1 MSEALTLLRLL
12 AELDHTLHH
21 ISGRL
26 ADLDQEEAAL
36 HARLREADEAM
47 ARRREAHR
55 KLRQTALERT
65 AEADA
70 TDAKIR
76 EYQHKLDHE
85 IISYKE
91 MEFLRE
97 QVKILRARL
106 DQLSEE
112 ALRLMDAV
120 EEDARKLAEEEQ
132 HHRERRAQLEAEIQA
147 LGKKRADLDR
157 EKGEL
162 EAKRGEVLGRLPPFV
177 RQKYDQLRLRFPNP
191 VVYVDGQA
199 CSGCHLRLSEATM
212 LKLREGREVVTC
224 ENCSRFLLLRW

>member
-1 MSEALTLLRLL
+1 MSEVLSALRVL
-12 AELDHTLHH
+12 AELDHALHH
-21 ISGRL
+21 LSGRL
-26 ADLDQEEAAL
+26 ADLDQDEL
-36 HARLREADEAM
+36 VLQDRLRAEDQAM
-47 ARRREAHR
+47 ARRREEHR
-55 KLRQTALERT
+55 KLRQSALDRT

-97 QVKILRARL
+97 QVKLLRARL

-120 EEDARKLAEEEQ
+120 EEDAKKLAEEEQ
-132 HHRERRAQLEAEIQA
+132 RHQERRAKLTEELQA
-147 LGKKRADLDR
+147 LGKKREALHQ
-157 EKGEL
+157 EKAAL
-162 EAKRGEVLGRLPPFV
+162 EARREEALRRLPPLV
-177 RQKYDQLRLRFPNP
+177 RQKYEQLRARYPDP

>member
-1 MSEALTLLRLL
+1 MSEVLAVLRLL
-12 AELDHTLHH
+12 AELDQALHH
-21 ISGRL
+21 LSGRIS
-26 ADLDQEEAAL
+26 DLDQEEAVL
-36 HARLREADEAM
+36 QTRLKQEEEAM
-47 ARRREAHR
+47 ARRREEHR
-55 KLRQTALERT
+55 KLRQAALDRT

-76 EYQHKLDHE
+76 EYQRKLDHE

-132 HHRERRAQLEAEIQA
+132 RHKERRAQLEAEIQA
-147 LGKKRADLDR
+147 LGRKREDLHKER
-157 EKGEL
+157 EEL
-162 EAKRGEVLGRLPPFV
+162 SAKREEALGRLPPFV
-177 RQKYDQLRLRFPNP
+177 RQKYDQLRLRFPDP

>member
-1 MSEALTLLRLL
+1 
-12 AELDHTLHH
+12 
-21 ISGRL
+21 
-26 ADLDQEEAAL
+26 
-36 HARLREADEAM
+36 
-47 ARRREAHR
+47 R
-55 KLRQTALERT
+55 KLRQTALDRT

-97 QVKILRARL
+97 QVKILLARL

-120 EEDARKLAEEEQ
+120 EEDARKLTEEEQ
-132 HHRERRAQLEAEIQA
+132 RHKERRARLEAEIQA
-147 LGKKRADLDR
+147 LGMKRADLSK
-157 EKGEL
+157 EKEVL
-162 EAKRGEVLGRLPPFV
+162 EVKRGEVLGRLPPFV
-177 RQKYDQLRLRFPNP
+177 RQRYDQLKLRFPDP

-199 CSGCHLRLSEATM
+199 CSGCHLRLSEATL

>member
-1 MSEALTLLRLL
+1 MNEVLSVLRSL
-12 AELDHTLHH
+12 AELDHALHH
-21 ISGRL
+21 LSGRL
-26 ADLDQEEAAL
+26 ADLDQDELALQGRIREE
-36 HARLREADEAM
+36 DQAM
-47 ARRREAHR
+47 ARRREEHR
-55 KLRQTALERT
+55 RLRQAALDRT

-97 QVKILRARL
+97 QVKLLKARL

-120 EEDARKLAEEEQ
+120 EEDAKKLAEEEQ
-132 HHRERRAQLEAEIQA
+132 RHKERRAQLTEELQT
-147 LGKKRADLDR
+147 LGKKREALQQ
-157 EKGEL
+157 EKAEL
-162 EAKRGEVLGRLPPFV
+162 EARREEALGRLPALV
-177 RQKYDQLRLRFPNP
+177 RQKYEQLRARYPDP

-199 CSGCHLRLSEATM
+199 CSGCHLRLSEALM

>member
-1 MSEALTLLRLL
+1 MNEVLALLRVL

-21 ISGRL
+21 LSGRL
-26 ADLDQEEAAL
+26 ADLAQDEAIL
-36 HARLREADEAM
+36 QGRLRDEEQAL
-47 ARRREAHR
+47 ARRREEHR
-55 KLRQTALERT
+55 KLRQTALDRT

-97 QVKILRARL
+97 QVKLLRARL

-120 EEDARKLAEEEQ
+120 AEDARKLAEEEKR
-132 HHRERRAQLEAEIQA
+132 HKERREQLETELQGVKKKRED
-147 LGKKRADLDR
+147 LGK
-157 EKGEL
+157 EKNEV
-162 EAKRGEVLGRLPPFV
+162 EAKRKEALDKLPALV
-177 RQKYDQLRLRFPNP
+177 RQKYEQLRLRFPHP

-199 CSGCHLRLSEATM
+199 CSGCHLRLSEATL

-224 ENCSRFLLLRW
+224 ENCSRFLLWRW

>member
-1 MSEALTLLRLL
+1 MNEVLGVLQAL
-12 AELDHTLHH
+12 AELDHALHH
-21 ISGRL
+21 LSGRL
-26 ADLDQEEAAL
+26 SDLDQEEAAL
-36 HARLREADEAM
+36 KERLRQEDEGM

-55 KLRQTALERT
+55 KLRQAALDRT

-76 EYQHKLDHE
+76 EYQRKLDHE

-97 QVKILRARL
+97 QVKLLRARL

-120 EEDARKLAEEEQ
+120 EEDAQRLAEDEQ
-132 HHRERRAQLEAEIQA
+132 RHKERRARLLEELQA
-147 LGKKRADLDR
+147 LGKKREELQQAR
-157 EKGEL
+157 TEL
-162 EAKRGEVLGRLPPFV
+162 EARRGEALGRLPPPV
-177 RQKYDQLRLRFPNP
+177 RQRYEQLRARLPNP

-199 CSGCHLRLSEATM
+199 CSGCHLRLSEATL